1 MTPRLILGDSMEKT
15 RTTLDQWIT
24 LQAVVDYGGFAQAAE
39 ILHRTQSSIS
49 YTISKLE
56 QTLEIEIFSLEK
68 RRAVLTKQGEQLLA
82 LSREVTNKA
91 ISLEEVAK
99 SLNYEGNNKINIVI
113 DSLYQSDEILKKI
126 GGLSR
131 SRKDYDIDLKRVL
144 LKKTDVFEVKNYDL
158 LISHHYVESLNPIFL
173 EQVEAVFVS
182 NPNHKLQHCQADNVL
197 KSMEKTTLIALGT
210 TDMDSIKSIQTIHV
224 PNVDLAIQLTE
235 NSIGYLWLPKNLVQ
249 KELNNNSLKELK
261 TANKKSFYNFYMYL
275 NKNSM
280 ANEILRYYLIDNEKA
295 KLMSQLMNN

>member
-1 MTPRLILGDSMEKT
+1 MEKT

-126 GGLSR
+126 GELSR
-131 SRKDYDIDLKRVL
+131 SRKDYDINFKRIL
-144 LKKTDVFEVKNYDL
+144 LSKSDVFTEKNYDL
-158 LISHHYVESLNPIFL
+158 LITHHYIESLNPIFL
-173 EQVEAVFVS
+173 EQVEAVFVT
-182 NPNHKLQHCQADNVL
+182 NPEHKLQHCLSDNVL
-197 KSMEKTTLIALGT
+197 DLMKKTTMIALESTVVDG
-210 TDMDSIKSIQTIHV
+210 IKSIQTINV
-224 PNVDLAIQLTE
+224 PNVELAIKLTE
-235 NSIGYLWLPKNLVQ
+235 NSVGYLWLPKNLIQ

-261 TANKKSFYNFYMYL
+261 ISNKKVFYNFYMYM

-280 ANEILRYYLIDNEKA
+280 VNDILRYYLIDNEIIK
-295 KLMSQLMNN
+295 

>member
-1 MTPRLILGDSMEKT
+1 MEKT

-99 SLNYEGNNKINIVI
+99 SLNYEENNKINIVI

-126 GGLSR
+126 GDLSR

-144 LKKTDVFEVKNYDL
+144 LKNQ
-158 LISHHYVESLNPIFL
+158 IFL
-173 EQVEAVFVS
+173 E
-182 NPNHKLQHCQADNVL
+182 L
-197 KSMEKTTLIALGT
+197 KIMI
-210 TDMDSIKSIQTIHV
+210 
-224 PNVDLAIQLTE
+224 
-235 NSIGYLWLPKNLVQ
+235 Y
-249 KELNNNSLKELK
+249 
-261 TANKKSFYNFYMYL
+261 
-275 NKNSM
+275 
-280 ANEILRYYLIDNEKA
+280 
-295 KLMSQLMNN
+295 